1 MSDSVFESLADSLLA
16 TLEEALGSHVG
27 AELEDAELQ
36 GGVLTIEGA
45 DGTWVV
51 NKHAPT
57 QQIWLSSPRSGARH
71 YAFDAKSGQWQDTR
85 GGVDLLAHLSAEL
98 GVPLTWQPR

>member
-1 MSDSVFESLADSLLA
+1 MSGSAFESLADSLL
-16 TLEEALGSHVG
+16 EALEAGLADH
-27 AELEDAELQ
+27 ADAELQ
-36 GGVLTIEGA
+36 GGVLTVEGE

-71 YAFDAKSGQWQDTR
+71 YAFEASSGQWRDTR
-85 GGVDLLAHLSAEL
+85 GGADLLSTLGGEL
-98 GVPLTWQPR
+98 GVTLTWQPE